1 MKLINN
7 LKVLLSLFILFF
19 KVGLITFGGG
29 YVMLGIL
36 EHELCER
43 KKILTNDEMITL
55 LAVSETTPGP
65 FAINAA
71 TYIGHKKL
79 GFWGAVFATIGVVFP
94 SFLIIISLAFVL
106 KKYNT
111 NVYLK
116 GFLTGIKAGV
126 ILLIFKAGFKLQKGV
141 LNNLTNFFI
150 FFVCLFLT
158 LFTEL
163 SLIYIMVSLI
173 LISVATHKLNEEL
186 NKSKGGVFWK
196 YCPYF
201 FFS

>member
-1 MKLINN
+1 MKIINN
-7 LKVLLSLFILFF
+7 IKALLSLFILFF

-43 KKILTNDEMITL
+43 KKILSKDEMITL

-79 GFWGAVFATIGVVFP
+79 GFWGAVFATIGVVLP
-94 SFLIIISLAFVL
+94 SFIIIISLAFVL

-126 ILLIFKAGFKLQKGV
+126 ILLIFKAGIKLQKGI
-141 LNNLTNFFI
+141 LNNLTNFSI
-150 FFVCLFLT
+150 FLVCLFLT

-196 YCPYF
+196 YWPYF

>member
-1 MKLINN
+1 MKIKNN
-7 LKVLLSLFILFF
+7 IKAFLSLFIIFF

-43 KKILTNDEMITL
+43 KKILTKDEITTL

-79 GFWGAVFATIGVVFP
+79 GFWGAVFATIGVVLP
-94 SFLIIISLAFVL
+94 SFIIIVALAFVL

-116 GFLTGIKAGV
+116 GFLTGIRAGV
-126 ILLIFKAGFKLQKGV
+126 ILLIFKAGIKLQKGI
-141 LNNLTNFFI
+141 LNNLTNISI
-150 FFVCLFLT
+150 FLVCLFLT
-158 LFTEL
+158 LFTEI
-163 SLIYIMVSLI
+163 SLIYIMISLI
-173 LISVATHKLNEEL
+173 LISVATHKLNAEL

-196 YCPYF
+196 YWPCF

>member
-1 MKLINN
+1 MKIINN
-7 LKVLLSLFILFF
+7 IKALLSLFILFF

-43 KKILTNDEMITL
+43 KKILSKDEMITL
-55 LAVSETTPGP
+55 LAVSETTPCP

-79 GFWGAVFATIGVVFP
+79 GFWGAVFATIGVVIP
-94 SFLIIISLAFVL
+94 SFIIIISLAFVL
-106 KKYNT
+106 KRYNT
-111 NVYLK
+111 NDYLN

-126 ILLIFKAGFKLQKGV
+126 ILLIFKAGIKLQKGI
-141 LNNLTNFFI
+141 LNNLTNISI
-150 FFVCLFLT
+150 FLVCLFLT

-186 NKSKGGVFWK
+186 NKTKGGVF
-196 YCPYF
+196 
-201 FFS
+201 

>member
-1 MKLINN
+1 
-7 LKVLLSLFILFF
+7 
-19 KVGLITFGGG
+19 
-29 YVMLGIL
+29 MLGIL

-43 KKILTNDEMITL
+43 KKILSKDEMITL

-79 GFWGAVFATIGVVFP
+79 GFFGAVFATIGVVLP
-94 SFLIIISLAFVL
+94 SFIIIISLAFVL

-141 LNNLTNFFI
+141 LNNLTKISI
-150 FFVCLFLT
+150 FLVCLFLT

-186 NKSKGGVFWK
+186 NKSKGGVF
-196 YCPYF
+196 
-201 FFS
+201 